1 MKEGETVSQGL
12 SSQMVIVSVADLSSM
27 RIELLVDE
35 TDIGEVAVGQG
46 VEFTVDAYPNK
57 TFHGVVTDI
66 SKSSIPHPALPPA
79 PPALSYIIRFML
91 ESIRT
96 NWMGSTPL

>member
-1 MKEGETVSQGL
+1 
-12 SSQMVIVSVADLSSM
+12 MVIVSVADLSSM

-66 SKSSIPHPALPPA
+66 SKKAVFLIQLF
-79 PPALSYIIRFML
+79 LQLFQLCRILYGL
-91 ESIRT
+91 CW
-96 NWMGSTPL
+96 NQ

>member
-79 PPALSYIIRFML
+79 LPALSYIIRFML